1 MALII
6 VLSADPDRSMTAAA
20 LFTSSFCGSK
30 SDNSTTE
37 SPKIIRKYHDGETR
51 MSAVH
56 LGNELFTNKSS
67 VN

>member
-1 MALII
+1 MVLII
-6 VLSADPDRSMTAAA
+6 VLSTDPDRSMTAAA

-37 SPKIIRKYHDGETR
+37 RPKIIQKCQDGETR

-56 LGNELFTNKSS
+56 LGNEC
-67 VN
+67 VYQREQR

>member
-1 MALII
+1 MVLII

-20 LFTSSFCGSK
+20 LFPSSLGGSK

-37 SPKIIRKYHDGETR
+37 SRKIIRKYHDGETW

-56 LGNELFTNKSS
+56 LGNEC
-67 VN
+67 VYQREQR